1 MIESSNYINPSF
13 NYQPRFNKP
22 VLSYWAVA
30 VSYHLFGVSERS
42 ERLPIA
48 LSALV
53 LIASAFVLGRFAASH
68 EAGLLAALIVATSPR
83 FLMLSRRIIIDMWI
97 TMFMVLTLLFFLL
110 AELQTPYPEPRIPN
124 PESRIPNPQSPRPN
138 PQSPTPNPR
147 KKWLLLMYVAAGL
160 GVLTK
165 GPVAIA
171 LPPLAFLVYLGL
183 ERRLGSLSRMLIPT
197 GIIIVALI
205 VLPWYVALY
214 VQHGWVHIKE
224 FFIDENLMRY
234 TLPLGAPRR
243 GVWFYVPVLLTDLF
257 PWSILLPAAI
267 ISAGPAFASRG
278 TMTPTGDRV
287 TRLLVV
293 WITTIVLFFTF
304 SQTKQ
309 DLYIFAVVP
318 AVAALIGVQLVR
330 AFREQPPAQSLCRV
344 SLGIG
349 CAVVGILGMMLVA
362 FVVVPGRYPL
372 AGSLVVGIL
381 AAAGGVLAALLTLR
395 GRPKASTLALATTL
409 VTMSWVFVLVSLPD
423 FERYKPV
430 APLVEIIKQRA
441 TPESRIGYYRFA
453 LPSMAFYMRRPVFE
467 VFDVEALRQTFAS
480 GKEVYCLMTSEDYQ
494 TIKDTLSGPTH
505 VLARRPLFDVKIR
518 AFVEGNEL
526 PDIVLVSNRP

>member
-1 MIESSNYINPSF
+1 MIESSDYVNPSF

-30 VSYHLFGVSERS
+30 VSYHLFGISEHS

-110 AELQTPYPEPRIPN
+110 AELQTP
-124 PESRIPNPQSPRPN
+124 
-138 PQSPTPNPR
+138 NPR
-147 KKWLLLMYVAAGL
+147 KKWLLMMYVAAGL

-165 GPVAIA
+165 GPVAIV
-171 LPPLAFLVYLGL
+171 LPALAFLVYLGL
-183 ERRLGSLSRMLIPT
+183 ERRLGSLSRMLIPS

-234 TLPLGAPRR
+234 TQPLGAPRR
-243 GVWFYVPVLLTDLF
+243 GIWFYVPVLLTDLF
-257 PWSILLPAAI
+257 PWSILLPAAL
-267 ISAGPAFASRG
+267 ISARPAFASRG
-278 TMTPTGDRV
+278 AMTPTGDRV

-293 WITTIVLFFTF
+293 WVATIVLFFTV
-304 SQTKQ
+304 SRTKQ

-318 AVAALIGVQLVR
+318 AVAALIGVQLAR
-330 AFREQPPAQSLCRV
+330 AFREQPTARCLSSV

-381 AAAGGVLAALLTLR
+381 AAVGGVLAALLAMR
-395 GRPKASTLALATTL
+395 GRPRGSTLAIGTTL
-409 VTMSWVFVLVSLPD
+409 VAMSWVFVLVSLPD

-453 LPSMAFYMRRPVFE
+453 LPSMAFYMRRRVFE
-467 VFDVEALRQTFAS
+467 VFDAETLRQTFAS

-494 TIKDTLSGPTH
+494 NIKDTLSGPTH

-518 AFVEGNEL
+518 AFLEGNEL
-526 PDIVLVSNRP
+526 PDIVLVSNRL